1 MVPLGLNQAV
11 TIRVGRAYGSGDIDG
26 ITRAGW
32 TAYALGITF
41 MAMAAMMML
50 FAPYLIVSAFLNLSD
65 PANAG
70 VVALAV
76 SFLAFAGFFQVF
88 DGAQTIG
95 SGMLRGLHD
104 TRVPMIFAAI
114 GYWGVGLPLGVVL
127 GFATSLAGAGIWIGL
142 ATGLATVATMM
153 TVRWIMR
160 ERLDLTKAA
169 TRD

>member
-11 TIRVGRAYGSGDIDG
+11 TIRVGRAFGAGDVSG

-32 TAYALGITF
+32 TAYALGILF
-41 MAMAAMMML
+41 MSMAAMVML
-50 FAPYLIVSAFLNLSD
+50 FAPRLIVSVFLDLSD
-65 PANAG
+65 PVNSA

-104 TRVPMIFAAI
+104 TRVPMVFAAI
-114 GYWGVGLPLGVVL
+114 GYWGIGLPLGVVL
-127 GFATSLAGAGIWIGL
+127 GFATPLAGAGIWIGL
-142 ATGLATVATMM
+142 AAGLAAVASLM
-153 TVRWIMR
+153 TARWVMR
-160 ERLDLTKAA
+160 ERLGLTAAA
-169 TRD
+169 TRV